1 MKEWFYNDLSKE
13 QSYSAL
19 VDKPPGTFLVRISA
33 NPMHIA
39 VISMVYENF
48 GVIHILVEYDAA
60 RGFFLQVRAVRRV
73 CVCLFVC
80 CLLCVLGVCVAH
92 AHLFAS
98 GD

>member
-1 MKEWFYNDLSKE
+1 MKEWFFNDLSKE

-48 GVIHILVEYDAA
+48 GVIHILVEYEAS
-60 RGFFLQVRAVRRV
+60 RGFFLQVRHFALL
-73 CVCLFVC
+73 LFR
-80 CLLCVLGVCVAH
+80 LKYAIRLRKMSAIS
-92 AHLFAS
+92 S
-98 GD
+98 G